1 MTTCEKCEG
10 CNSCEKTPTVKEI
23 AELIA
28 EHYPHLQSFTID
40 DHDNAIVGIAI
51 NNDDLAENCFRIVYN
66 PDQIIENCMEWA
78 ADYDEAVEYCNFNIF
93 GAYMGAGSPLYVN
106 DDLIEE

>member
-1 MTTCEKCEG
+1 MSCDTCEDCETCEKV
-10 CNSCEKTPTVKEI
+10 PTVREI
-23 AELIA
+23 ADLIA
-28 EHYPHLQSFTID
+28 KTYPQLTSFTID

-51 NNDDLAENCFRIVYN
+51 NSEDLAEKCFKMVYN
-66 PDQIIENCMEWA
+66 PDQIIENRMEWA